1 METVLVIALFVS
13 FIYAFALLA
22 TLAVDLVSGRFK
34 RLKSLRTNMD
44 ETRSELDKR
53 RNRSDKFWET
63 V

>member
-34 RLKSLRTNMD
+34 RFKSLRTNMG
-44 ETRSELDKR
+44 EAQSELDKR